1 MGREKFR
8 AQQDEA
14 RQTAQ
19 PSENEAVDGPANK
32 LLSAGLSTAM
42 TIYHPTNMVQV
53 LKWRW
58 PASPRGQICRC
69 AACANYERWMNGHRP
84 APDRMMRG
92 QGAMP
97 SPPSCRTQ
105 PPVNWS
111 QQFARLLD
119 LALVAPEAREAHGG
133 AEFPGTSLA
142 ARVRT
147 ESAFLQFLVTR
158 TVSSLRG

>member
-1 MGREKFR
+1 LKGGLAFLGREKFR

-58 PASPRGQICRC
+58 PASLKRSDLPVRSVGEPRTLDERSS
-69 AACANYERWMNGHRP
+69 ACA
-84 APDRMMRG
+84 
-92 QGAMP
+92 
-97 SPPSCRTQ
+97 
-105 PPVNWS
+105 
-111 QQFARLLD
+111 
-119 LALVAPEAREAHGG
+119 
-133 AEFPGTSLA
+133 
-142 ARVRT
+142 
-147 ESAFLQFLVTR
+147 
-158 TVSSLRG
+158 